1 MTKKLFFLL
10 IASALLVGCASSG
23 KSFSRGLTPSYAVAE
38 KEGPLTIVVEDLA
51 NTLAGLFPPGHT
63 KVNVQK
69 VGNEHLGERLE
80 NSLRSRGFTLVQ
92 LPDGNNIPAD
102 VLAISYVF
110 DRLGETSRYSQLSL
124 ADNSGKVIVITRTW
138 RLIDEET
145 LLPEAS
151 TTTTKG
157 GL

>member
-23 KSFSRGLTPSYAVAE
+23 KNFSRGLTPSYAVTE
-38 KEGPLTIVVEDLA
+38 KDGPLAIVAADLA
-51 NTLAGLFPPGHT
+51 NTLVGAFPPGHT
-63 KVNVQK
+63 KIYLNDSK
-69 VGNEHLGERLE
+69 SILGEMLE
-80 NSLRSRGFTLVQ
+80 NALRSRGFTLVQ

-124 ADNSGKVIVITRTW
+124 ADNSGKVVVITRTW
-138 RLIDEET
+138 RLVDEET

-151 TTTTKG
+151 TTTIKG
-157 GL
+157 GQ